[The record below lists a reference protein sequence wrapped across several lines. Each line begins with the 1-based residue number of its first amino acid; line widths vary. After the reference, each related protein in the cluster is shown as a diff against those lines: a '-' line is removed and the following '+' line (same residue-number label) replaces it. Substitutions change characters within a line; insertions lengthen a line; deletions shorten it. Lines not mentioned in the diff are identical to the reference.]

1 MAALK
6 VNKATLK
13 KYSLKKLAKK
23 KKRIGGG
30 GDGGFITKKIQEI
43 PIIQK

>member
-6 VNKATLK
+6 VNQATLK

-30 GDGGFITKKIQEI
+30 GDGGILTSKIQQTI
-43 PIIQK
+43 R

>member
-23 KKRIGGG
+23 RKMYVGT
-30 GDGGFITKKIQEI
+30 GDGGLLT
-43 PIIQK
+43 QKNLNRNK